1 MSENKFIIRKANKLA
16 KKLRISFSA
25 PSGGGK
31 TMSALLCAYGL
42 TGDWTKIV
50 VIDTERESSSLY
62 ADLGEYSTLALDKP
76 YSPERYIDAIKQCE
90 NAGFE
95 VVIIDSISHEWM
107 GAGGILQIVE
117 SLGGEYRHWK
127 TVTPRHDA
135 FINTILT
142 SKAHVFCT
150 ARRKEEYTM
159 TSGSDGK
166 MKVVKLG
173 LKEIQRDDFTYEM
186 DVVFDIEQN
195 HYATASKD
203 RTNLF
208 NINTPRMIDSS
219 IGETLR
225 DWASNGKP
233 IIDDAMDLLR
243 TVTSRKELVMVHKK
257 FPSVHDHADYK
268 KLLAIKNVEYPA
280 PSNKVAESSEEVSN
294 S

>member
-117 SLGGEYRHWK
+117 SLGGEYRNWR

-159 TSGSDGK
+159 TSGSDP
-166 MKVVKLG
+166 VRDEKL
-173 LKEIQRDDFTYEM
+173 
-186 DVVFDIEQN
+186 
-195 HYATASKD
+195 
-203 RTNLF
+203 
-208 NINTPRMIDSS
+208 
-219 IGETLR
+219 
-225 DWASNGKP
+225 
-233 IIDDAMDLLR
+233 II
-243 TVTSRKELVMVHKK
+243 
-257 FPSVHDHADYK
+257 
-268 KLLAIKNVEYPA
+268 A
-280 PSNKVAESSEEVSN
+280 PYWN
-294 S
+294 